1 MKAAA
6 NSVLLS
12 QTEIQARVA
21 EIAREISQDYAGR
34 PLTVIGVLKGS
45 FIFVADL
52 VRQIDPSILI
62 EIDFIATSSY
72 GSSTTSSGEVRIVRD
87 VGVPVE
93 GKDLLVVED
102 IVDSGRTLTH
112 VIALLSSRGA
122 RSVRIATL
130 LEKPDSSKYCG
141 DLHYVGFRIPSRFV
155 VGYGLDYAEHY
166 RNLSEIRILDE
177 S

>member
-12 QTEIQARVA
+12 QKEIQARVA
-21 EIAREISQDYAGR
+21 EIGREISRDYAGR
-34 PLTVIGVLKGS
+34 PLTAI
-45 FIFVADL
+45 
-52 VRQIDPSILI
+52 PI

-72 GSSTTSSGEVRIVRD
+72 GSSTSSSGEVRIVRD

-122 RSVRIATL
+122 SSVRIATL

-166 RNLSEIRILDE
+166 RNLAEIRILDE
-177 S
+177 T